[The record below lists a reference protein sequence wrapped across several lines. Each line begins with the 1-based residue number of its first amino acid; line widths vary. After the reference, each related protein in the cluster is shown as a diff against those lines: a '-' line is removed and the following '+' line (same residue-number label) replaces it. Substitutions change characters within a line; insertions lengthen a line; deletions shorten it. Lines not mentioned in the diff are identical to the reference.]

1 MIKELKT
8 MPNTAHK
15 NKLLFDFYQNIK
27 NGTEVLSIEDVEV
40 AIKTMELAKEQLRLK
55 EQKRICEANVRA
67 NKKILNGKVLYL
79 PKNQKTLYANAF
91 RGNEEIVKVV
101 LNEGLKEIGEYAF
114 AGCTNLRE
122 VVFPKNRLV
131 LRRGSFKECTSLTE
145 IYIPDIANICPQAF
159 MDCKSLE
166 IVTLPGFVS
175 HIYSEV
181 FKNCLS
187 LHTVNFEG
195 QRPSC
200 FYYGGVHFFPRV
212 FQNCNSLEF
221 IELPIGAVFDQKTF
235 LNCKNLKEIYVNDKW
250 RYPRK
255 LEGCKAEIIFL

>member
-1 MIKELKT
+1 
-8 MPNTAHK
+8 MPNNTPK
-15 NKLLFDFYQNIK
+15 TNLLFDFYQNIK
-27 NGTEVLSIEDVEV
+27 NDTEVLSVEDLEV
-40 AIKTMELAKEQLRLK
+40 AIKTIELAKEQLK
-55 EQKRICEANVRA
+55 ENERKRIIKSSKE
-67 NKKILNGKVLYL
+67 LSNGKVLYL
-79 PKNQKTLYANAF
+79 PKNQKTLYSNAF
-91 RGNEEIVKVV
+91 SGNEEIVKVV

-131 LRRGSFKECTSLTE
+131 IRRGSFKGCTSLTE

-166 IVTLPGFVS
+166 IVTLPGSVS
-175 HIYSEV
+175 NIYSEV
-181 FKNCLS
+181 FKNCFS
-187 LHTVNFEG
+187 LHTMNFEG

-200 FYYGGVHFFPRV
+200 FYYGGVHFYPRV

-221 IELPIGAVFDQKTF
+221 IELPIGSVFDKKTF

-250 RYPRK
+250 RRTRK